1 MLAVLT
7 RTGWSMF
14 TKACDVCSGHAAV
27 NPAALP
33 NMNALKPN
41 WLLCSLN
48 EPDMSGAAVL
58 TAYGKWMSNQAT
70 WWETASV
77 KGWCGLSG
85 AKGAIT

>member
-58 TAYGKWMSNQAT
+58 TAYGKWMSKSSYVVGNRLGKRVV
-70 WWETASV
+70 WI
-77 KGWCGLSG
+77 SG